1 MMQPKNPFLLT
12 AFSEC
17 STAVSVL
24 VLRREIGERGGR
36 ADKESIHHTSADT
49 CGKGVEK
56 HRLTAA
62 LRKSYLAKGESE
74 ERAV

>member
-17 STAVSVL
+17 SSCKCVCSSSTDGD
-24 VLRREIGERGGR
+24 RRKGRKGRHRIHPSCLLIPVERVWRNTDG
-36 ADKESIHHTSADT
+36 
-49 CGKGVEK
+49 
-56 HRLTAA
+56 LQ
-62 LRKSYLAKGESE
+62 LRKSYLAKGESV